1 MSLESFIK
9 KNKINN
15 IYSYHQ
21 VELNDNKVEYGWK
34 ASEILNLDG
43 PIVVT
48 YQSKSKRISDEDL
61 NWSEAEG
68 KNAANLSCYLNY
80 FYAATKMEPD
90 AFLSEWNGNEGE
102 LSSLNTASDKRGD
115 EGLFMIDLARLLVNG
130 GKMVR
135 YGRIFKII
143 NN

>member
-21 VELNDNKVEYGWK
+21 NDLGDNKVEYGWK
-34 ASEILNLDG
+34 NSDDLNLDE
-43 PIVVT
+43 PIVLT
-48 YQSKSKRISDEDL
+48 YQSKSKKISDEDL
-61 NWSEAEG
+61 RWSESEG

-80 FYAATKMEPD
+80 FFASTKMSPED
-90 AFLSEWNGNEGE
+90 FLDKWGGNENE
-102 LSSLNTASDKRGD
+102 LTKLNTSADTRGG

-143 NN
+143 NS